1 MTSLGPLQIISETGS
16 PSQLLIDRTPP
27 VFTEEGSRCLGL
39 LFQTSRNLLEKLPFY
54 AQKET
59 GGLRGYPS
67 EQLSQHEIGQGKKYG
82 REQIG
87 HLYFDYVEHIE
98 AHGHDEQ
105 AAYSGHL
112 RYYRTG
118 QEWLQKRRTHRDAS
132 LVEKHRNRRKEH
144 PDAQRCG
151 EDDRSQPIQHRLGE
165 QGIVVTGQA
174 AFQ

>member
-1 MTSLGPLQIISETGS
+1 MKSPNQQSRTIEIDECETSIFSDGSIIINTAGN
-16 PSQLLIDRTPP
+16 
-27 VFTEEGSRCLGL
+27 
-39 LFQTSRNLLEKLPFY
+39 NLLEKQPFY
-54 AQKET
+54 AQKGT

-112 RYYRTG
+112 GYYRTG
-118 QEWLQKRRTHRDAS
+118 QKLLQERRTHCDAS
-132 LVEKHRNRRKEH
+132 LVEKHRRRGKED

-151 EDDRSQPIQHRLGE
+151 EDYGSQPIQHRFGE
-165 QGIVVTGQA
+165 QGVVVTGQT